1 MNKYFACFGL
11 PGAFVLSMLM
21 SLFALA
27 LALLSPTPARWFCFA
42 AMALSSVGDTFLTN
56 FKGIKNIFPN
66 YFTIGAAFFMAA
78 HLLYIASY
86 GIKIRN
92 SGAAFFNG
100 GVILVLAA
108 AIALYVYFIHLS
120 ISTGHK
126 SVLPLVVVYLAI
138 ISADCMTIFSYA
150 WSQGFSNPLAILAA
164 VGAVSFMIS
173 DLIIGLGIAGGITKY
188 DSLIWWYY
196 PIGQILMIAGVGR

>member
-1 MNKYFACFGL
+1 MSKYFAWCGL
-11 PGAFVLSMLM
+11 PGTFVLSVLM
-21 SLFALA
+21 SVLAVALA
-27 LALLSPTPARWFCFA
+27 IARPGKHRFFCA
-42 AMALSSVGDTFLTN
+42 AGMVISTLGDVFMTRFMD
-56 FKGIKNIFPN
+56 IDEIFPN
-66 YFTIGAAFFMAA
+66 YFVIGAAFFMAA

-92 SGAAFFNG
+92 SGAPFFNG

-108 AIALYVYFIHLS
+108 TIVLYVYFIHLS
-120 ISTGHK
+120 INTGHK
-126 SVLPLVVVYLAI
+126 SALPLVLVYLAI

-150 WSQGFSNPLAILAA
+150 WSQGFSNPLAIFAA